1 MSHGLYNVLKRGE
14 KKMPNLNIVPW
25 HLLRPDLAA
34 DPQNA
39 IRFFIRD
46 LQLGYSIYTKLVHT
60 IIHWM
65 KSQLDEK
72 DEYIQ
77 KCEADLEALGEYK
90 AQIFEVIPGGKP
102 IDIEKLQAK
111 VEWLENELEGREEQL
126 RAIQESVKEAI
137 DPT

>member
-1 MSHGLYNVLKRGE
+1 
-14 KKMPNLNIVPW
+14 
-25 HLLRPDLAA
+25 
-34 DPQNA
+34 
-39 IRFFIRD
+39 
-46 LQLGYSIYTKLVHT
+46 
-60 IIHWM
+60 M